1 MTMVGQNVTLSFLAK
16 YLSARLHRMVI
27 DRTDL
32 AGRFDFIV
40 ELPLDQDDV
49 KDLSLAE
56 TDVMAHVFTDLVVNG
71 IKNAAA
77 EIKSSGLYRGAR
89 RIPSSQLNGPVII
102 LTVIWLGSKRGDLSD
117 WLTQLWV
124 RTTGRKIRLSDN
136 KWLDGPVGNT
146 ALIGKEFFFEYAKQ
160 QGLKVACESDRR
172 D

>member
-56 TDVMAHVFTDLVVNG
+56 TDVMAHVFTDLVVN
-71 IKNAAA
+71 
-77 EIKSSGLYRGAR
+77 L
-89 RIPSSQLNGPVII
+89 
-102 LTVIWLGSKRGDLSD
+102 
-117 WLTQLWV
+117 
-124 RTTGRKIRLSDN
+124 
-136 KWLDGPVGNT
+136 
-146 ALIGKEFFFEYAKQ
+146 
-160 QGLKVACESDRR
+160 GLKMQPQKSKVQVFTVEHVEFPVAN
-172 D
+172 